1 MGFTNRRMPT
11 GTLMRK
17 LTIAALCAAAMA
29 CGGGDKAADP
39 ASRKFTYGAA
49 SSPTAEEQA
58 AAATAEGTTADAVQL
73 QTDTSATAD
82 ARASSVAG
90 LPDAMASSAW
100 GSASV
105 AAALGLPGAGLE
117 RTLSI
122 LGGPSAA
129 ALTGFDDPGCVSV
142 AVGSIAYSGCT
153 ITVGTDVITVDGT
166 VTRAGGTVSWALTST
181 LRSAGDGYS
190 MTVVVR
196 PTGSLTFGPGTV
208 AGRARS
214 DTSASVTSGLATMHL
229 GYTTIADLD
238 LELDPAGCVSGGTL
252 ELRRVWTDR
261 VPGMP
266 TDGAYAD
273 AGLLFTWQGCGVVL
287 VSRSM

>member
-1 MGFTNRRMPT
+1 
-11 GTLMRK
+11 MRK
-17 LTIAALCAAAMA
+17 LTLAALCAAAMA
-29 CGGGDKAADP
+29 CGGGDEAADP

-58 AAATAEGTTADAVQL
+58 AAATAEGTTADAIAL
-73 QTDTSATAD
+73 RTDTSATAD

-90 LPDAMASSAW
+90 LPDTMAASAW

-105 AAALGLPGAGLE
+105 AAATGLPGAGLE

-129 ALTGFDDPGCVSV
+129 ALTGFDDPACVSV
-142 AVGSIAYSGCT
+142 SVGSIAYDGCT
-153 ITVGTDVITVDGT
+153 ITMGTDAITVDGT
-166 VTRAGGTVSWALTST
+166 VTRAGSTVTWSLTST
-181 LRSAGDGYS
+181 LTSAGDGYS
-190 MTVVVR
+190 MTVVVH
-196 PTGSLTFGPGTV
+196 PTGSLTFGAGTV

-214 DTSASVTSGLATMHL
+214 DTSATVRSGLTSMHL
-229 GYTTIADLD
+229 AYTTLADLD
-238 LELDPAGCVSGGTL
+238 LEHDGNGCITGGTL

-266 TDGAYAD
+266 SDGPYAD

-287 VSRSM
+287 VSRAI